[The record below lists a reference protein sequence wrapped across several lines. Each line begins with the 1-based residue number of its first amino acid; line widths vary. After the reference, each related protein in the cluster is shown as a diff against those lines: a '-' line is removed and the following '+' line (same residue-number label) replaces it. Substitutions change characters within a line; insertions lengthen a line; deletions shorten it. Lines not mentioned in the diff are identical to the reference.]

1 MRRMRIARI
10 LSILPFAMACA
21 SSAEPEPR
29 TGPGEGGA
37 ASTPACSDKG
47 PAGTPD
53 MFKNK
58 SGVKIDPPRTCDGG
72 TYIRVHGSG
81 KRTIVMAQD
90 GKPRGC
96 ERAPLEGAPETEC
109 PEIFA
114 DAFGRDVT
122 ARLDNRGVKTTGL
135 GLGACGTPDG
145 VDFDKWNFSITVADW
160 AQADLAV
167 TAVSEELHRWG
178 AGHHFGVSVSGVPC
192 ADALEAK

>member
-1 MRRMRIARI
+1 MHRAH
-10 LSILPFAMACA
+10 LSILAVAMSSCA
-21 SSAEPEPR
+21 SSAEPEPK
-29 TGPGEGGA
+29 TGPGEGGDA
-37 ASTPACSDKG
+37 NAQACSDKG

-53 MFKNK
+53 MFKNPG
-58 SGVKIDPPRTCDGG
+58 GVKVDPPRTCDNR
-72 TYIRVHGSG
+72 TYIRVYGSG
-81 KRTIVMAQD
+81 KRTLVMAQD

-122 ARLDNRGVKTTGL
+122 ARLDNRGVKITGM
-135 GLGACGTPDG
+135 GLGACGAPEG
-145 VDFDKWNFSITVADW
+145 DFDKWNFSITVPDW

-178 AGHHFGVSVSGVPC
+178 AGHHFGVSVSAVPC
-192 ADALEAK
+192 ADALVGGK

>member
-1 MRRMRIARI
+1 MRRGH
-10 LSILPFAMACA
+10 LSLLLSAVVSSSCA

-29 TGPGEGGA
+29 TGSGAGGA
-37 ASTPACSDKG
+37 APQVCSDKA

-53 MFKNK
+53 MFKNPG
-58 SGVKIDPPRTCDGG
+58 GVKVDPPKTCDGG
-72 TYIRVHGSG
+72 TYIRVFGSG
-81 KRTIVMAQD
+81 KRKLVMAQE

-96 ERAPLEGAPETEC
+96 ERAPLEGAPETDC

-114 DAFGRDVT
+114 DALGRDVT
-122 ARLDNRGVKTTGL
+122 ARLDSRGVKVTGM
-135 GLGACGTPDG
+135 GLGACGAPEG
-145 VDFDKWNFSITVADW
+145 DFDAWNFSISVPDW

-178 AGHHFGVSVSGVPC
+178 AGHHFGVTVSAIPC

>member
-1 MRRMRIARI
+1 MRVVRI
-10 LSILPFAMACA
+10 LSILPFAASCA
-21 SSAEPEPR
+21 SPAEPGPR
-29 TGPGEGGA
+29 TGPGEGGGA
-37 ASTPACSDKG
+37 AAPQACSDKG

-53 MFKNK
+53 MFKNPG
-58 SGVKIDPPRTCDGG
+58 GVKIEPPKACDGA
-72 TYIRVHGSG
+72 TYIRVLGSG
-81 KRTIVMAQD
+81 KRTLVMAQD

-96 ERAPLEGAPETEC
+96 QSAPLEGAPETDC

-114 DAFGRDVT
+114 DAFGRDVV
-122 ARLDNRGVKTTGL
+122 ARLKNRGVQTIGM
-135 GLGACGTPDG
+135 GLGACGSAEGTE
-145 VDFDKWNFSITVADW
+145 FDKWNFSVTVADW